1 MVEGVAG
8 GVGCGG
14 GGRPGAA
21 AARASRE
28 RERDKLCWGKIVSDG
43 ERERRK

>member
-28 RERDKLCWGKIVSDG
+28 RDKLCWGKIVSDG